1 MFSQPVNQFPLGK
14 KKPTHHA
21 DQPDLPLL
29 KSLILQYLS
38 TFSAEKVK
46 QGKQKIKK
54 ATQIHLNQTLSF
66 LNVDLYF
73 SKLGKGVII
82 RNPLVKGCVAA
93 V

>member
-1 MFSQPVNQFPLGK
+1 VFSEPVNQFPLGKK

-38 TFSAEKVK
+38 TFSAEKVE
-46 QGKQKIKK
+46 QGKQKIKRH
-54 ATQIHLNQTLSF
+54 TDSFEPNLLF
-66 LNVDLYF
+66 LNVDLCF

-82 RNPLVKGCVAA
+82 RNPLVKGCVVA